1 MGGMGRTLLL
11 SVRRHAYQNGVAPS
25 VQENSTQLKF
35 VFSQIKSYN
44 YITRL
49 GIEPTKIKSIKE

>member
-1 MGGMGRTLLL
+1 MGGMGGTLLL
-11 SVRRHAYQNGVAPS
+11 SVRRHAYQSSGAPS
-25 VQENSTQLKF
+25 VQENLAQLKF

-49 GIEPTKIKSIKE
+49 GLNPLRKNP